1 MWQNDKFIVRLC
13 FILLALIFWR
23 GFYSFHLAYQEQFQ
37 LFMFT
42 SDYWINKCMY
52 PGGICEYISEFLTQF
67 YYSQWLGSIILVG
80 ALVLVQWLTSRL
92 IMGTGNRTDWYY
104 LSYLPAIAVWCFL
117 CDENNMLAAVVSLL
131 VVMVVAK
138 GSLCIRNVYLRW
150 GYILILT
157 PIVYWVAG
165 GLHWLFVCLAVIYE
179 LLFWKSEKILYRLSV
194 CIFFLCLAFLYPYIA
209 SEAIQYPLF
218 RLMTGIGYYRYPTG
232 VPLTGIIVCVLL
244 CLTVIASFF
253 VPVSDVK
260 WKKSI
265 KAVQLIVLVILG
277 AVGIYFTSDWQKEQV
292 MTYDYYVRNRQWN
305 KVIEMA
311 EKKHPETPLEVVCLN
326 LALGKTGQLGE
337 RMFQFY
343 QNGVG
348 GLIPDFIRDFNSPL
362 IVNEVYYHLGM
373 INTSQRFTF
382 EAMEAIPSYQ
392 KSARCYQRLAET
404 NIINGDYVLA
414 KKYLT
419 ALQHTLFYKK
429 WADEAMSYLFDDKK
443 VDNHPEWGKLRTFLY
458 KDDFLFFEEQKDMML
473 GLLLNA
479 NKHNKMA
486 FEYLLAYELLGKNI
500 EAFLKYYPLGK
511 DMGYASIPR
520 SYQEV
525 LLYVWTQQHSSFKG
539 MPWSISPVLQKE
551 VTDFAI
557 AYVRHPS
564 DKEFFKQN
572 FGQTYWYYLLFR

>member
-1 MWQNDKFIVRLC
+1 
-13 FILLALIFWR
+13 
-23 GFYSFHLAYQEQFQ
+23 
-37 LFMFT
+37 
-42 SDYWINKCMY
+42 
-52 PGGICEYISEFLTQF
+52 
-67 YYSQWLGSIILVG
+67 
-80 ALVLVQWLTSRL
+80 
-92 IMGTGNRTDWYY
+92 
-104 LSYLPAIAVWCFL
+104 
-117 CDENNMLAAVVSLL
+117 
-131 VVMVVAK
+131 
-138 GSLCIRNVYLRW
+138 
-150 GYILILT
+150 
-157 PIVYWVAG
+157 
-165 GLHWLFVCLAVIYE
+165 
-179 LLFWKSEKILYRLSV
+179 
-194 CIFFLCLAFLYPYIA
+194 
-209 SEAIQYPLF
+209 
-218 RLMTGIGYYRYPTG
+218 MTGIGYYRYPTG

-253 VPVSDVK
+253 VQISDVK

-414 KKYLT
+414 KNT
-419 ALQHTLFYKK
+419 
-429 WADEAMSYLFDDKK
+429 
-443 VDNHPEWGKLRTFLY
+443 
-458 KDDFLFFEEQKDMML
+458 
-473 GLLLNA
+473 
-479 NKHNKMA
+479 
-486 FEYLLAYELLGKNI
+486 
-500 EAFLKYYPLGK
+500 
-511 DMGYASIPR
+511 
-520 SYQEV
+520 
-525 LLYVWTQQHSSFKG
+525 
-539 MPWSISPVLQKE
+539 
-551 VTDFAI
+551 
-557 AYVRHPS
+557 
-564 DKEFFKQN
+564 
-572 FGQTYWYYLLFR
+572 